1 MTLYELIRAIER
13 IAAEQPSVNMIV
25 ENDMFKLEDE
35 PSAKYGVFGFRQ
47 VEHTASVDSAL
58 VQYGFEF
65 YYADRLEDD
74 RSNQVEVQS
83 VGLQT
88 IENIVRRLVEEE
100 GVVITEC
107 RYTPFRQKFV
117 DVCSGVI
124 CALSIG
130 AVRDYMCAV
139 ENEKREI
146 KVI

>member
-1 MTLYELIRAIER
+1 MTLYDLIRAIER

-25 ENDMFKLEDE
+25 ENDMFKLENE

-47 VEHTASVDSAL
+47 VEHTASIDSAM

-65 YYADRLEDD
+65 YYADRLTDD

-88 IENIVRRLVEEE
+88 LDNIVRRLAEEE
-100 GVVITEC
+100 DVVIEEC

-117 DVCSGVI
+117 DVCSGQI
-124 CALSIG
+124 CALTIG
-130 AVRDYMCAV
+130 AVRDGMCAV
-139 ENEKREI
+139 ESDKRDV

>member
-1 MTLYELIRAIER
+1 MTLYDLIRAIER

-25 ENDMFKLEDE
+25 ENDMFKLENE

-47 VEHTASVDSAL
+47 VEHTASIDSAM

-65 YYADRLEDD
+65 YYADRLADD

-83 VGLQT
+83 VGMQT
-88 IENIVRRLVEEE
+88 LDNIVRRLAEEE
-100 GVVITEC
+100 DVVIEEC

-117 DVCSGVI
+117 DVCSGQI
-124 CALSIG
+124 CALTIG
-130 AVRDYMCAV
+130 AVRDGMCAV
-139 ENEKREI
+139 ESDKRDV